1 MPLFLPCQRLELSH
15 KQFRLQLSNVY
26 CNGAHLNERGSDDP
40 YGFKQFFQT
49 IGSSKTELNI
59 YIDEALELGQRD
71 LDVMIWLKLNSG
83 QFPILSNIA
92 RDFLA
97 IVVSNIASEST
108 FSTRGRVMDLRHSS
122 LKP

>member
-1 MPLFLPCQRLELSH
+1 MESKIKSLFEEYYGGTNKFGANSQE
-15 KQFRLQLSNVY
+15 
-26 CNGAHLNERGSDDP
+26 AHLNERGSDDP

-59 YIDEALELGQRD
+59 YINEALELGQRD